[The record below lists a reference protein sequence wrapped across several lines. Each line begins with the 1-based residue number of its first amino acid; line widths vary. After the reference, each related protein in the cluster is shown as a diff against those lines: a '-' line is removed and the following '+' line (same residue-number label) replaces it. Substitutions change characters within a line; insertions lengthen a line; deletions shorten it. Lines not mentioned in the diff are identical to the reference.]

1 MTDLQWK
8 LFCNFKKAYA
18 EKIEEWTKAFPNL
31 KELQKFAAEEGH
43 TPAYPLETAI
53 VYNKA
58 LDDISQNDDIKL
70 IVIGDNPG
78 KEEQL
83 LCNNRYLVGQAGRI
97 AEGYFKRNPELD
109 VDFRRNVII
118 LNKTPVHSAK
128 TAQLRTMVRQGGEG
142 VAALLNESQAWC
154 AKETARLHVR
164 LCQAAQQEA
173 GLAPELWLVGY
184 SELKKKGLFELYR
197 DELKS
202 FYKSSGFEAEW
213 ERVYVFQHFSM
224 NRFTIDLSDYI
235 KNKGCAS
242 SCLEEDIHS
251 LGKLHKEEIFG

>member
-118 LNKTPVHSAK
+118 LNKTSIWSF
-128 TAQLRTMVRQGGEG
+128 
-142 VAALLNESQAWC
+142 SQ
-154 AKETARLHVR
+154 
-164 LCQAAQQEA
+164 
-173 GLAPELWLVGY
+173 
-184 SELKKKGLFELYR
+184 S
-197 DELKS
+197 
-202 FYKSSGFEAEW
+202 
-213 ERVYVFQHFSM
+213 
-224 NRFTIDLSDYI
+224 I
-235 KNKGCAS
+235 
-242 SCLEEDIHS
+242 
-251 LGKLHKEEIFG
+251 